1 MLSGQANDYFGD
13 THHLRG
19 GSPTP
24 NESSLRTGLTPG
36 GSARQRRSY
45 ANALDFH
52 RTAMS
57 AAAKRDQNGAPLRS
71 QGQQPPPPPQQQQPS
86 ATICNLS
93 TPRNAQRC
101 DNR

>member
-36 GSARQRRSY
+36 GSGSMFPTPSP
-45 ANALDFH
+45 N
-52 RTAMS
+52 
-57 AAAKRDQNGAPLRS
+57 S
-71 QGQQPPPPPQQQQPS
+71 QLFAQLASGE
-86 ATICNLS
+86 ATPTLS
-93 TPRNAQRC
+93 TSTELL
-101 DNR
+101 